1 MKPQG
6 RIVMK
11 ITSVTA
17 LLALLLA
24 TTLGL
29 GYLYINTNNKLS
41 DLKTISNNQNTRINE
56 LESTLSASREAW
68 EIVNITK
75 SFGSSYERAHI
86 SLTGSYHS
94 LYTTTNVNGT
104 IVNGYTH
111 QPEYAY
117 IYSPRDNMTLHIT
130 ANLYESTRNIPII
143 IFEKP
148 DDFAS
153 YSQPPL
159 YTLEAKPDAYNEF
172 NVVLLEKG
180 WYSVS
185 SMQRGFYSDP
195 KLDYSIWVEMRLYDG
210 VSFIPFVIRTWELW

>member
-1 MKPQG
+1 MRLTP
-6 RIVMK
+6 VL
-11 ITSVTA
+11 A
-17 LLALLLA
+17 LLAILLV
-24 TTLGL
+24 TTLAL
-29 GYLYINTNNKLS
+29 GYLYIDTSRRLS
-41 DLKTISNNQNTRINE
+41 DLRTISNNQNTRINE

-130 ANLYESTRNIPII
+130 ANLYESTRNIPIV

-148 DDFAS
+148 DEVAS
-153 YSQPPL
+153 YSKPPL
-159 YTLEAKPDAYNEF
+159 YSLEAKPDAYNEF
-172 NVVLLEKG
+172 NVVLPLKG

-185 SMQRGFYSDP
+185 SMQRGFYYDP
-195 KLDYSIWVEMRLYDG
+195 KYDYSIWVELRLYDG
-210 VSFIPFVIRTWELW
+210 VSFIPFVIRSWELG